1 MSNSNRNNNQSSDQ
15 YALSL
20 LVNAAEGRDAP
31 RQQRQNGDSRFG
43 DQTFSLRSLGANG
56 GLGGTGGFSGA
67 DASLEEQL
75 LLQQQAYGNSGSGA
89 ILNQI
94 REQNLLSQLNQ
105 QQQLAALLGLGG
117 GSSGGGGGHWNPS
130 GPELRQALAAAQLRQ
145 NQAASQLTQAD
156 LLALSRS
163 GAFPSLL
170 GMGEGGGLG
179 NYGGSGGASFGAS
192 GRGGLNSAD
201 AFAAELEGL
210 QRLEELNH
218 RKRLLA
224 ASTEAPRPTVDR
236 GMSGSKSMMRE
247 PQAMESSPARNEPN
261 RKNNIKSDPNVRHE
275 KLKEELSKLP
285 GSVIVPCRARGMPM
299 DHNFKVKFYRLCL
312 C

>member
-1 MSNSNRNNNQSSDQ
+1 MSNNNTTNNNRNNNQTSDQ

-20 LVNAAEGRDAP
+20 LVNAAEGRDVP
-31 RQQRQNGDSRFG
+31 RQRPQGDGRFG
-43 DQTFSLRSLGANG
+43 EQAFNLRN
-56 GLGGTGGFSGA
+56 LGGTGGLGGAGGFSSA

-75 LLQQQAYGNSGSGA
+75 LLQQQAYGNSNSGA
-89 ILNQI
+89 ILNQL

-117 GSSGGGGGHWNPS
+117 GSSGGGGGHWNTS

-170 GMGEGGGLG
+170 GVGEGSGLG
-179 NYGGSGGASFGAS
+179 SYGGSGGNSFGTS
-192 GRGGLNSAD
+192 GRGGLNTAD

-224 ASTEAPRPTVDR
+224 ASAEAPRPTVDR
-236 GMSGSKSMMRE
+236 GISVSKSMMRE
-247 PQAMESSPARNEPN
+247 PQVMESSSARNEPN
-261 RKNNIKSDPNVRHE
+261 RKIKSDPNVRHE

-299 DHNFKVKFYRLCL
+299 DHNFKVSY
-312 C
+312 